1 MQLLINTNIRR
12 SIITIELETINF
24 TKRENELLDQFGEY
38 VFDFEKVYQHDFA
51 VSIHKKVRSN
61 FKLRIKFD
69 GSKNEETMKK
79 ATLAANEFIEEIQEA
94 LDEGYEDWLYNK
106 EELLEQFD
114 NGLGATISTIVKQ
127 DSSITSSSNNNNA
140 TCKINTMSHHTSN

>member
-24 TKRENELLDQFGEY
+24 TKKENELLDQFGEY
-38 VFDFEKVYQHDFA
+38 VFDFEKVYQDDFA

-79 ATLAANEFIEEIQEA
+79 ATLAANDFIEEIQVA
-94 LDEGYEDWLYNK
+94 LDEGY
-106 EELLEQFD
+106 
-114 NGLGATISTIVKQ
+114 
-127 DSSITSSSNNNNA
+127 
-140 TCKINTMSHHTSN
+140 

>member
-24 TKRENELLDQFGEY
+24 TKKENELLDQFGEY
-38 VFDFEKVYQHDFA
+38 VFDFEKVYQNDFA

-69 GSKNEETMKK
+69 GSKDEETMIK
-79 ATLAANEFIEEIQEA
+79 ATLAANDFIEEIQVA
-94 LDEGYEDWLYNK
+94 LDEGYEEWLYNK
-106 EELLEQFD
+106 EELLYQFD

-127 DSSITSSSNNNNA
+127 DSSITSSSNNKVTCDINNNFRY
-140 TCKINTMSHHTSN
+140 KPN

>member
-24 TKRENELLDQFGEY
+24 TKKENELLDQFGEY
-38 VFDFEKVYQHDFA
+38 VFDFEKVYQNDFA

-69 GSKNEETMKK
+69 GSKDEETMRK
-79 ATLAANEFIEEIQEA
+79 ATLAANDFIEEIQVA
-94 LDEGYEDWLYNK
+94 LDEGYEEWLYNK
-106 EELLEQFD
+106 EELLYQFD

-127 DSSITSSSNNNNA
+127 DSSITSSSNNKVTCDINNNFRY
-140 TCKINTMSHHTSN
+140 KPN

>member
-38 VFDFEKVYQHDFA
+38 IFDFENVYQGDFA

-61 FKLRIKFD
+61 FKLKIRFD

-79 ATLAANEFIEEIQEA
+79 ATLAANQFIEEIQEA
-94 LDEGYEDWLYNK
+94 LDEGYEEWLYNK

-127 DSSITSSSNNNNA
+127 DSSITSNYNNA
-140 TCKINTMSHHTSN
+140 TCKTNTISHHKYN

>member
-24 TKRENELLDQFGEY
+24 TKKENELLDQFGEY
-38 VFDFEKVYQHDFA
+38 VFDFEKVYRNDFA

-94 LDEGYEDWLYNK
+94 LDEGYEEWLYNK

-114 NGLGATISTIVKQ
+114 NGLGATISTIVNQ
-127 DSSITSSSNNNNA
+127 DSSIVSSSN
-140 TCKINTMSHHTSN
+140 